1 MDTPRVQKGGL
12 MRSWR
17 ALLALAFTGVLL
29 LGSVASAG
37 AGNGNGPGKGAG
49 KGRGSGPPGNGPGNS
64 KAAHA
69 CNHGGYRS
77 LVGAD
82 GTTFRNTG
90 ACVSFAARG
99 GQFAKGLIIPAGKR
113 ATLSNAKFGDFV
125 TNCPG
130 DLLAYGYEVNLG
142 ADVQVATGGAGC
154 QNVPGVVVIG
164 PSATASLLRIWLKD
178 FTPPGPYTFYSDNA
192 KHALVSGSNPYT
204 VSIMDSFFGQRGPD
218 VTYLPPGPGNG
229 NLNVTVTIS

>member
-1 MDTPRVQKGGL
+1 

-17 ALLALAFTGVLL
+17 RILALTFTGLLL
-29 LGSVASAG
+29 LGSVTSAG
-37 AGNGNGPGKGAG
+37 AGNGPPGKGAG
-49 KGRGSGPPGNGPGNS
+49 KGNGPGNGNGNS
-64 KAAHA
+64 NAAHA

-90 ACVSFAARG
+90 ACVSYAARG
-99 GQFAKGLIIPAGKR
+99 GRFATGLIIPAGKT

-130 DLLAYGYEVNLG
+130 DLLAYGYELNLG

-154 QNVPGVVVIG
+154 QNVPGVVVVG
-164 PSATASLLRIWLKD
+164 PSTTASLLRIWLKD
-178 FTPPGPYTFYSDNA
+178 FAPPGPYTFYSDNT
-192 KHALVSGSNPYT
+192 KHSLVSGSNPYT

-218 VTYLPPGPGNG
+218 VVYLPPGPGNG

>member
-1 MDTPRVQKGGL
+1 

-17 ALLALAFTGVLL
+17 GILALACAGVLL
-29 LGSVASAG
+29 LAVAPAG
-37 AGNGNGPGKGAG
+37 AGNGPGKGPPG
-49 KGRGSGPPGNGPGNS
+49 KGQAKGASKGQANGPGNGRGNS

-69 CNHGGYRS
+69 CNHRGYRS

-90 ACVSFAARG
+90 ACVRFAARG
-99 GQFAKGLIIPAGKR
+99 GRFAKGLIIPAGR
-113 ATLSNAKFGDFV
+113 TATLSNAKFGDFV

-130 DLLAYGYEVNLG
+130 DSLAYGYEVNLG

-164 PSATASLLRIWLKD
+164 PFTTASLLRIWLTD
-178 FTPPGPYTFYSDNA
+178 FTPPGPYTFYSDNT